1 MLSVKEKVREW
12 NFLTLANFVCF
23 KVSARE
29 ILIKTRFWL
38 EMISRYW
45 VKFCKRSLGR
55 GVYRRGDAGVYRRG
69 DAGVYRRGDAG
80 VYRRVDAGVYRSGDA
95 GLYIRGGGDS
105 PWISEVYDSQR
116 VAEPSPLRKV

>member
-1 MLSVKEKVREW
+1 MFGVKEKVREW

-23 KVSARE
+23 KVSAKE

-45 VKFCKRSLGR
+45 VKFCKRSVGR
-55 GVYRRGDAGVYRRG
+55 DTGVYRRG

-105 PWISEVYDSQR
+105 PWIGDSQR

>member
-1 MLSVKEKVREW
+1 MFSVKKKVREW

-45 VKFCKRSLGR
+45 VKFCKRSVGR
-55 GVYRRGDAGVYRRG
+55 DTGVYRRGDAGVYRSG
-69 DAGVYRRGDAG
+69 DAGVY
-80 VYRRVDAGVYRSGDA
+80 
-95 GLYIRGGGDS
+95 IRGGDS
-105 PWISEVYDSQR
+105 PWISEVYDSQG